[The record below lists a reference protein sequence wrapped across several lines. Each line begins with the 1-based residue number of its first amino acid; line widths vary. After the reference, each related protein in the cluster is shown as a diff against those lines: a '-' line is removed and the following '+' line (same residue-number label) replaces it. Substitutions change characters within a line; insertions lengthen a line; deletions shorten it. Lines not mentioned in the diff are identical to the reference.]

1 MHIPRF
7 LLTAGASGSGKTLI
21 TCGLLKALKNR
32 GLTVASFKCGPDYI
46 DPMFHARVIGT
57 KSGNL
62 DTFFTDQGTTRYLLG
77 QGSRDCDIAVM
88 EGVMGY
94 YDGVGG
100 TTTRASAYELAEI
113 TKTPAILIV
122 NCKGMSVSVLA
133 YIKGFLEFMPH
144 SGISGVLLNQISP
157 MLYQRVKKM
166 IEAKLQIP
174 VFGYIPRM
182 EDCVIESRHLGLV
195 MPKEVQ
201 DLQEKLQRLAEI
213 LENTVDIEGLMAL
226 ARRAPELEIETEAQ
240 METQIEKEKEL
251 PDGWKKRRKDGPL
264 RIGLARDEAFCFLYE
279 ENLKLL
285 RELGAELV
293 EFSPIHDKE
302 LPPDLEGLLL
312 YGGYP
317 ELYGEQLEKNETMR
331 QQIQNALKQGL
342 PVMAECGG
350 FMYLHDTFE
359 NMEGR
364 KCAGIGVIPGN
375 AYKTPKLSRF
385 GYVEMASKT
394 GLVFEREIGAC
405 PAHEFHYFDSENC
418 GSGFLAVK
426 PESSRSWECMHST
439 DTLLAGFPHFYY
451 YGNPRLAEAFLN
463 CCGKYRESQNPGGRA
478 DEAKG
483 L

>member
-1 MHIPRF
+1 MQIPRF

-46 DPMFHARVIGT
+46 DPMFHTKVIGL
-57 KSGNL
+57 KSANL
-62 DTFFTDQGTTRYLLG
+62 DTFFTDPETTRYLLG
-77 QGSRDCDIAVM
+77 QGSKDCDIAVM

-113 TKTPAILIV
+113 TKTPAVLIV

-133 YIKGFLEFMPH
+133 YIKGFTEFMPH
-144 SGISGVLLNQISP
+144 SRIEGVILNQLSP
-157 MLYQRVKKM
+157 MLYERVKMM
-166 IEAKLQIP
+166 IEAKLQ
-174 VFGYIPRM
+174 VSVYGYVPKM

-201 DLQEKLQRLAEI
+201 DFQEKLQRLAEV
-213 LENTVDIEGLMAL
+213 LERTVDIEGLLAL
-226 ARRAPELEIETEAQ
+226 ARTAPELEIK
-240 METQIEKEKEL
+240 KEPPVALEPGGKEE
-251 PDGWKKRRKDGPL
+251 PL
-264 RIGLARDEAFCFLYE
+264 RIGLARDEAFCFMYE

-285 RELGAELV
+285 KELGAELV
-293 EFSPIHDKE
+293 AFSPLHDKE
-302 LPPDLEGLLL
+302 LPADLDGLLL

-317 ELYGEQLEKNETMR
+317 ELFGEQLEKNESMR
-331 QQIQNALKQGL
+331 RQIQNALKQHM

-359 NMEGR
+359 TMDGR
-364 KCAGIGVIPGN
+364 KCDGIGIIQGN

-385 GYVEMASKT
+385 GYIQVVSKT
-394 GLVFEREIGAC
+394 GRVFGTEIGAC
-405 PAHEFHYFDSENC
+405 PAHEFHYYDSDNC
-418 GSGFLAVK
+418 GSDFHAVK
-426 PESSRSWECMHST
+426 PESSRSWECMHCT
-439 DTLLAGFPHFYY
+439 DTMLAGFPHFYY
-451 YGNPRLAEAFLN
+451 YGNPYLAEAFLN
-463 CCGKYRESQNPGGRA
+463 CCGKYRESRNTCGRA
-478 DEAKG
+478 DNTEG